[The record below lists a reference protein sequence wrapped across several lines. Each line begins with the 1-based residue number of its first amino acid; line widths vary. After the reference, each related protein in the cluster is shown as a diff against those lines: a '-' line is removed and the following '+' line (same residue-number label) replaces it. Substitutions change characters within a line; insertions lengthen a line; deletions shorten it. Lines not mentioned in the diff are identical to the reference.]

1 MRVFSVICLLCGLLL
16 TPAVLPAA
24 DSPLATMQSAITRV
38 TAIIDDASL
47 SGETGQAEKVKRIK
61 VIVDEVFDYPK
72 LSRQSLGKNWSRITP
87 AEQEEFTSLFSQFLG
102 QVYISKI
109 TSFPGSKVEF
119 GDEVA
124 LSDTVRE
131 VRTTVQTKD
140 ARVPISY
147 RLTTTDQGWKVYDV
161 IVEGVSLLNN
171 YRSQFH
177 SILSNKPMEHL
188 LVQLRAKV
196 ASYGS

>member
-1 MRVFSVICLLCGLLL
+1 MRVYGVIFLLFGLLL
-16 TPAVLPAA
+16 APAVLSAA
-24 DSPLATMQSAITRV
+24 DSPQATIQSAITRV
-38 TAIIDDASL
+38 MAIIDDTSL
-47 SGETGQAEKVKRIK
+47 TGEAGQAEKVKRIK

-72 LSRQSLGKNWSRITP
+72 LSRQSLGKNWNRITP

-119 GDEVA
+119 GGEVP

-131 VRTTVQTKD
+131 VRTTVQTRE
-140 ARVPISY
+140 ANVPINY
-147 RLTTTDQGWKVYDV
+147 RLTTTDKGWKVYDV
-161 IVEGVSLLNN
+161 TVEGVSLLNN